1 MCLKRPCVVAAR
13 LRRQLQHFKNASAA
27 KALPY
32 TNLALAAV
40 TLSGMTYDRDAAP
53 PSETTSTHVARK
65 LLAHA
70 AATLCAFFVL
80 QSLSTRC
87 LKPSL
92 LTASRLAIKSRRSIA
107 TRARLSQDQNFSIGF
122 RSGDLG
128 GILHSSI
135 LEAACAAWLA
145 GALRKASLSAST
157 RHGPD
162 RRVGR
167 RLNMAALSLPDRTA

>member
-13 LRRQLQHFKNASAA
+13 LRRLLQHFKSASAA
-27 KALPY
+27 KALPH

-53 PSETTSTHVARK
+53 PLETTSTHVARK

-92 LTASRLAIKSRRSIA
+92 LTAARLAIKSRRSIA

-128 GILHSSI
+128 GKPATGPQLQLLRMFDKTNTTTKTLHTHIPAQKVLS
-135 LEAACAAWLA
+135 
-145 GALRKASLSAST
+145 KASSYE
-157 RHGPD
+157 
-162 RRVGR
+162 
-167 RLNMAALSLPDRTA
+167 